1 MLLNRLL
8 SSRVAWN
15 VSCLPGRGTHVFK
28 STATVLMSLT
38 HALARSQQHLPDAVL
53 DQCSEA
59 DRVIVENIG
68 LVAQETLPA
77 LHLAQ
82 ATIVQDG
89 GKYLLRIPFTAA
101 VASVTLRE
109 LRMIQTYNP
118 ARVHDIRVGMG
129 DKALVL
135 RIDICNEQTPLACS
149 ELEVL
154 RLTKRTR
161 WF

>member
-1 MLLNRLL
+1 
-8 SSRVAWN
+8 
-15 VSCLPGRGTHVFK
+15 
-28 STATVLMSLT
+28 MSLAT
-38 HALARSQQHLPDAVL
+38 ALTRSHQHVPESVL

-68 LVAQETLPA
+68 LVAQEAMPA
-77 LHLAQ
+77 LNLSQ
-82 ATIVQDG
+82 ATIAQEG
-89 GKYLLRIPFTAA
+89 GKYLLRVPFTAA
-101 VASVTLRE
+101 AASVTLRE

-118 ARVHDIRVGMG
+118 ARVHDIRVGWG
-129 DKALVL
+129 EKALFL

-149 ELEVL
+149 ELEVV

>member
-1 MLLNRLL
+1 
-8 SSRVAWN
+8 
-15 VSCLPGRGTHVFK
+15 
-28 STATVLMSLT
+28 MSLT

-89 GKYLLRIPFTAA
+89 RKYLLRIPFTEL

-109 LRMIQTYNP
+109 LASMVMR
-118 ARVHDIRVGMG
+118 
-129 DKALVL
+129 
-135 RIDICNEQTPLACS
+135 LAC
-149 ELEVL
+149 
-154 RLTKRTR
+154 RPR
-161 WF
+161 WAPVSAVSIIRRHA